1 MLAVDIVKPSCGLVI
16 PYLSSDRKLLDLV
29 PFICTVCIKLSIL
42 TRSSSQYQT
51 VVTQARHYTNLW
63 TLSSSWSIGS
73 FCSF

>member
-16 PYLSSDRKLLDLV
+16 PYLSSDRKLLIIQICIDLV

-51 VVTQARHYTNLW
+51 VVTQARHYTNL
-63 TLSSSWSIGS
+63 
-73 FCSF
+73 